1 MSIPPLNSLPPK
13 FSLLSLQHSL
23 RGFAPSSHTNFL
35 LSLPPSFPRTHIRGR
50 RRVASRIQ
58 EENRCGNHTP
68 SRKGIVPTSVRR
80 ATVRTDLSMSL
91 NCYLSRRRRHF
102 YSQVCLGTIGHTI
115 WQSGICYP
123 SRRGIPSTPKY
134 TLGHTGYT
142 IWQSGICYSLI
153 LSSGR

>member
-50 RRVASRIQ
+50 RRVASRIPK
-58 EENRCGNHTP
+58 ENRCGNHTP

-91 NCYLSRRRRHF
+91 NCYLSRRRRQLLLPSMPGNYRAYHLAEWYLLLSHLIVRKVGWESNTDPTF
-102 YSQVCLGTIGHTI
+102 TTAIG
-115 WQSGICYP
+115 
-123 SRRGIPSTPKY
+123 
-134 TLGHTGYT
+134 GHYG
-142 IWQSGICYSLI
+142 
-153 LSSGR
+153 